1 MKKTTSAFIS
11 GFSAVLLCA
20 LIGPFMLTACKGAG
34 ETQPDASATTAIL
47 DTFPAQLTD
56 SADLAFTATC
66 ENGGPFDW
74 GYDYW
79 TKRSYFVYYN
89 GTIEIK
95 TSYSLSGESQETRNI
110 SYSDLKKIRNLADS
124 FRDKRAEYDLTFS
137 GSRDLDNWS
146 FYTYDTNG
154 SRTFVYGGFIKGV
167 TELESIDNTLAVY
180 NSMESLD
187 DRAYAAF
194 EGTYVC
200 PDDDD
205 LYVSLYKE
213 GKQIY
218 LEIGSDDVYE
228 INKITLKEDSVTFS
242 SGSDDLAFSYSSTK
256 TEIQDL
262 ENSVTYVKQ
271 SADAGDQGDSE

>member
-1 MKKTTSAFIS
+1 M
-11 GFSAVLLCA
+11 
-20 LIGPFMLTACKGAG
+20 
-34 ETQPDASATTAIL
+34 
-47 DTFPAQLTD
+47 
-56 SADLAFTATC
+56 
-66 ENGGPFDW
+66 
-74 GYDYW
+74 
-79 TKRSYFVYYN
+79 
-89 GTIEIK
+89 
-95 TSYSLSGESQETRNI
+95 
-110 SYSDLKKIRNLADS
+110 
-124 FRDKRAEYDLTFS
+124 
-137 GSRDLDNWS
+137 
-146 FYTYDTNG
+146 
-154 SRTFVYGGFIKGV
+154 
-167 TELESIDNTLAVY
+167 
-180 NSMESLD
+180 D